1 MTTPTPL
8 GPIVIGN
15 KQASGLPR
23 TWKPPC
29 PWGDDHSALNVLE
42 RVNGCDESPEWQGA
56 LDALGQDERKALVRQ
71 GKQVIGAV
79 KRPDGG
85 ADMLALLISLGYRLD
100 LARDA
105 EGATALHWA
114 SRNGHADSAQLLLDA
129 KCDVNALDTLGW
141 TPLMAATFSNSPEV
155 VRLLLAHGAD
165 PRFEST
171 DYFDTALSNARE
183 VGSTKC
189 VALLSAALNPD
200 DKLNEAAKSGDEVRL
215 AAALKE
221 GATLKG
227 ARMRLAATQ
236 THHRERC
243 TPLHWACA
251 NGHAACVKRLLEVR
265 AAVDETDARD
275 CWTPLMAAVTE
286 WEVDV
291 VKLLLDAAADP
302 LRTTRAGLTA
312 LASIPEGSTNPCVAL
327 LTLAMEEATSNP
339 NRDGGNDASFSTTT
353 SNGHTAGTA
362 MVVVDAADLGMSVG
376 IPPRAASRLARAVR
390 RMSAVLSWSPRA
402 NMRSGRS
409 DSAVI
414 SLS

>member
-1 MTTPTPL
+1 MTTPLP

-42 RVNGCDESPEWQGA
+42 RVNGCDESPAWQDA
-56 LDALGQDERKALVRQ
+56 LDALGQDDRKALVRQ
-71 GKQVIGAV
+71 GKQVISAV

-85 ADMLALLISLGYRLD
+85 ADMLALLISLGYQLD
-100 LARDA
+100 VARDD

-165 PRFEST
+165 PRLEST

-189 VALLSAALNPD
+189 VALLSAALNPHD
-200 DKLNEAAKSGDEVRL
+200 QLNEAAKSGDEARL
-215 AAALKE
+215 TAALKE

-227 ARMRLAATQ
+227 AQMRLAATQ

-251 NGHAACVKRLLEVR
+251 NGHAACVKRLLEAN
-265 AAVDETDARD
+265 AAVDEADAKD
-275 CWTPLMAAVTE
+275 GWTPLMAAVTE
-286 WEVDV
+286 WEVKV

-312 LASIPEGSTNPCVAL
+312 LASIPEGSSNPCVAL
-327 LTLAMEEATSNP
+327 LTTAMEEAASK
-339 NRDGGNDASFSTTT
+339 RGAGNDASFSTTT

-362 MVVVDAADLGMSVG
+362 TVVVDPADLELSTGV
-376 IPPRAASRLARAVR
+376 PRVTFRLGRAVR
-390 RMSAVLSWSPRA
+390 RMSAILSWSRA
-402 NMRSGRS
+402 GTRQSGRS
-409 DSAVI
+409 DSSSSTAV
-414 SLS
+414 SLA